1 MKYLKISFIIL
12 IFSIIIFS
20 SANSKVIYVEEGS
33 EEASKLKSK
42 LLTDKVIYKIY
53 NEYEINPIYC
63 LAIFPFEFSKKTKA
77 TQQEKENLRKIF
89 YAYISPLGIVDIEL
103 SRLNYL
109 QKKYPRDSYAELT
122 LREKCNSYFV
132 GKIHTL
138 KITTLGVFSK
148 NSVGGTFSIYNAKT
162 NKLVWSSSHVASS
175 KAGKIPK
182 TPIDLVLGAV
192 AASKNISKEQVFRV
206 YGDLAR
212 RITKTIPDYDLIPQA
227 MFKKEEQIRFDRI
240 DVDTMEVADTVYAQ
254 VVKQTAENSEK
265 VIEAKTKQHEA
276 EKTALAAIEEAF
288 KAAQEESVAK
298 QAAQEA
304 RRAAIAAKQAA
315 VKQEVA
321 ATAKEEAA
329 KAAQEKSVAKQAAQ
343 ESAKQ
348 EAAAKEEAAK
358 AAQEAAAA
366 KQALQE
372 AQQAAIEAKQEAAKQ
387 KAAAKEEAA
396 KAAKAEQ
403 EEHQAVVKV
412 ANDFDK
418 ILKSNITLNEKINLI
433 ETFEKELNYNKKLKY
448 AEFLIT
454 NSRYEDAL
462 LKLNNLKNISKNHYV
477 FFLRSRAFSAL
488 QNYDQADK
496 EIIQA
501 IRLNQENYQYYNVL
515 GFINSQNNKLERSL
529 AAYAMAIEKNKDN
542 AFAYFNTGIIY
553 TILGSNEQ
561 AADYLYKAGLIYF
574 EKGNQ
579 LDVMSVLKQLE
590 RMDNKTANSKLDSLK
605 KITQF

>member
-33 EEASKLKSK
+33 EEASKSKSK

-77 TQQEKENLRKIF
+77 NQQEKENLRKIF

-192 AASKNISKEQVFRV
+192 AASKNISEEQVFRV

-212 RITKTIPDYDLIPQA
+212 RITKTIPDYDLIPQV

-288 KAAQEESVAK
+288 KAAEENLSRVKSSRWPRLTLKVQGDKYNPDSFGFYPITRSLDEYDFYAGVNLEADVYSGGRK
-298 QAAQEA
+298 QSQI
-304 RRAAIAAKQAA
+304 RAANQELNVLLYEKNSLVKTIKSNTERLISELESGDERIDIFLKAFTANERSRDNLTLQFQTSNISLLDLLQAERDYLESSENMVFNQRA
-315 VKQEVA
+315 VLLSSYTQ
-321 ATAKEEAA
+321 
-329 KAAQEKSVAKQAAQ
+329 
-343 ESAKQ
+343 
-348 EAAAKEEAAK
+348 
-358 AAQEAAAA
+358 
-366 KQALQE
+366 L
-372 AQQAAIEAKQEAAKQ
+372 AILGRLLNYISDQS
-387 KAAAKEEAA
+387 
-396 KAAKAEQ
+396 
-403 EEHQAVVKV
+403 
-412 ANDFDK
+412 DK
-418 ILKSNITLNEKINLI
+418 I
-433 ETFEKELNYNKKLKY
+433 
-448 AEFLIT
+448 
-454 NSRYEDAL
+454 
-462 LKLNNLKNISKNHYV
+462 
-477 FFLRSRAFSAL
+477 
-488 QNYDQADK
+488 Q
-496 EIIQA
+496 
-501 IRLNQENYQYYNVL
+501 
-515 GFINSQNNKLERSL
+515 
-529 AAYAMAIEKNKDN
+529 
-542 AFAYFNTGIIY
+542 
-553 TILGSNEQ
+553 
-561 AADYLYKAGLIYF
+561 
-574 EKGNQ
+574 
-579 LDVMSVLKQLE
+579 
-590 RMDNKTANSKLDSLK
+590 
-605 KITQF
+605 

>member
-20 SANSKVIYVEEGS
+20 AANSKVIYVEEGS
-33 EEASKLKSK
+33 EEASKSKSK

-192 AASKNISKEQVFRV
+192 AASKNISEEQVFRV

-227 MFKKEEQIRFDRI
+227 MFKKEEEIRFDRI

-288 KAAQEESVAK
+288 KAAQEESAAK
-298 QAAQEA
+298 QAAQES

-372 AQQAAIEAKQEAAKQ
+372 ARQAAIAAKQESAKQ

>member
-20 SANSKVIYVEEGS
+20 AANSKVIYVEEGS
-33 EEASKLKSK
+33 EEASKSKSK

-192 AASKNISKEQVFRV
+192 AASKNISEEQVFRV

-254 VVKQTAENSEK
+254 VVKQTEENSEK

-288 KAAQEESVAK
+288 KAAQEELAAK
-298 QAAQEA
+298 QAAQES

-348 EAAAKEEAAK
+348 E
-358 AAQEAAAA
+358 
-366 KQALQE
+366 
-372 AQQAAIEAKQEAAKQ
+372 
-387 KAAAKEEAA
+387 
-396 KAAKAEQ
+396 
-403 EEHQAVVKV
+403 
-412 ANDFDK
+412 
-418 ILKSNITLNEKINLI
+418 
-433 ETFEKELNYNKKLKY
+433 
-448 AEFLIT
+448 
-454 NSRYEDAL
+454 
-462 LKLNNLKNISKNHYV
+462 
-477 FFLRSRAFSAL
+477 
-488 QNYDQADK
+488 
-496 EIIQA
+496 
-501 IRLNQENYQYYNVL
+501 
-515 GFINSQNNKLERSL
+515 
-529 AAYAMAIEKNKDN
+529 
-542 AFAYFNTGIIY
+542 
-553 TILGSNEQ
+553 
-561 AADYLYKAGLIYF
+561 
-574 EKGNQ
+574 
-579 LDVMSVLKQLE
+579 
-590 RMDNKTANSKLDSLK
+590 
-605 KITQF
+605 

>member
-20 SANSKVIYVEEGS
+20 AANSKVIYVEEGS
-33 EEASKLKSK
+33 EEASKSKSK

-77 TQQEKENLRKIF
+77 NQQEKENLRKIF

-192 AASKNISKEQVFRV
+192 AASKNISEEQVFRV

-288 KAAQEESVAK
+288 KAAQEELAAK
-298 QAAQEA
+298 QAAQES

-315 VKQEVA
+315 AKQE

-329 KAAQEKSVAKQAAQ
+329 KAAQEAATAKR
-343 ESAKQ
+343 
-348 EAAAKEEAAK
+348 
-358 AAQEAAAA
+358 
-366 KQALQE
+366 ALQE
-372 AQQAAIEAKQEAAKQ
+372 VRQAAIAAKQEAAKQ

>member
-33 EEASKLKSK
+33 EEASKSKSK

-192 AASKNISKEQVFRV
+192 AASKNISEEQVFRV

-288 KAAQEESVAK
+288 KAAQEESAAK
-298 QAAQEA
+298 QAAQES

-315 VKQEVA
+315 VKQEAA

-348 EAAAKEEAAK
+348 EAAATAKEEEAK

-366 KQALQE
+366 KQA
-372 AQQAAIEAKQEAAKQ
+372 A
-387 KAAAKEEAA
+387 EE
-396 KAAKAEQ
+396 
-403 EEHQAVVKV
+403 
-412 ANDFDK
+412 
-418 ILKSNITLNEKINLI
+418 
-433 ETFEKELNYNKKLKY
+433 
-448 AEFLIT
+448 
-454 NSRYEDAL
+454 
-462 LKLNNLKNISKNHYV
+462 
-477 FFLRSRAFSAL
+477 
-488 QNYDQADK
+488 
-496 EIIQA
+496 
-501 IRLNQENYQYYNVL
+501 
-515 GFINSQNNKLERSL
+515 
-529 AAYAMAIEKNKDN
+529 
-542 AFAYFNTGIIY
+542 
-553 TILGSNEQ
+553 
-561 AADYLYKAGLIYF
+561 
-574 EKGNQ
+574 
-579 LDVMSVLKQLE
+579 
-590 RMDNKTANSKLDSLK
+590 
-605 KITQF
+605 